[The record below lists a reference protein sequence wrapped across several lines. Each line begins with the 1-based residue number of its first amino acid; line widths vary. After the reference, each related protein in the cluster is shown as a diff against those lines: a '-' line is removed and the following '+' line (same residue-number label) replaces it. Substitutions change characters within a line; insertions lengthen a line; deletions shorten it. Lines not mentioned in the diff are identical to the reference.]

1 MGKERSTRAPSHI
14 SQSGYG
20 LDSVRERFQFGFGSC
35 YHLCGVSRF
44 LPLASME
51 LADLGSML
59 SPQLP
64 HLGCRRGLTQ
74 SLLPWGYRW

>member
-44 LPLASME
+44 LPLGSMG
-51 LADLGSML
+51 LADWDSML
-59 SPQLP
+59 LPQLP
-64 HLGCRRGLTQ
+64 HLGCQRGLTQ
-74 SLLPWGYRW
+74 SLLP